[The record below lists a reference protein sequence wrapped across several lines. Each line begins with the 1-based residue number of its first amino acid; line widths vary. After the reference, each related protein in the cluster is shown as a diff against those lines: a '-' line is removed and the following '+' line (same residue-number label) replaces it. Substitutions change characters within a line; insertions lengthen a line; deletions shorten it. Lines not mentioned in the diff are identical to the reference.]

1 MAGMFCIFY
10 MLFVKKKVS
19 PMRKNTTYLSLFSVF
34 IVTISAINPVYAASF
49 EDYVQKLAEHPQ
61 AMSIL
66 SESEATRAQA
76 KGELG
81 LPDPMFMIGVD
92 NVPVSD
98 PAFDRF
104 LPTSKVI
111 GFSQAIP
118 NPVLLGAKSRKLNEV
133 SAKQQLL
140 ADYTIE
146 RLRYMFISKL
156 AEYENI
162 NTQEE
167 VIHQQL
173 SYYKELENAFKGQ
186 LESGRS
192 VYQRFSEIDVERA
205 EAERKLNNLQ
215 AQKETIRAEFF
226 RLVDE
231 VPEMEVPEV
240 QTIVWDN
247 NPNTL
252 YPVLVAAK
260 DVDISRKDIKVAD
273 AAFLPNFGINA
284 VYKQREEGQNN
295 MYSGDD
301 WFSVQAQISIPLWA
315 AKNQVPKLQAAKARE
330 RSAIFS
336 YDDIVG
342 QWVKQMTALKSASDA
357 AAKNI
362 KVLQDKDHSMNQKI
376 KAVQR
381 NYEAGT
387 ADLDSVLLAKIDRAN
402 IQVQLAD
409 ARQEYVSRV
418 AEYNSNIAQSNK
430 NIITEKMPVQ
440 ENSK

>member
-1 MAGMFCIFY
+1 MRPFRLYLATVAALLTIAFQ
-10 MLFVKKKVS
+10 S
-19 PMRKNTTYLSLFSVF
+19 P
-34 IVTISAINPVYAASF
+34 AYAETF
-49 EDYVQKLAEHPQ
+49 EEYVQKLAEHPQ

-66 SESEATRAQA
+66 SESEATKAQA

-81 LPDPMFMIGVD
+81 LPDPMIMIGID
-92 NVPVSD
+92 NVPISD

-118 NPVLLGAKSRKLNEV
+118 NPVLLGAKSRKLDEV
-133 SAKQQLL
+133 SAKQKLL
-140 ADYTIE
+140 ADYTVE

-156 AEYENI
+156 AEYENVK
-162 NTQEE
+162 TQED
-167 VIHQQL
+167 VIHHQL
-173 SYYKELENAFKGQ
+173 SHYKELENAFKGQ
-186 LESGRS
+186 LESGQS

-215 AQKETIRAEFF
+215 AQKEAIRAEFV

-231 VPEMEVPEV
+231 VPEMEVPV
-240 QTIVWDN
+240 VTAIVWDN

-252 YPVLVAAK
+252 FPVLVAAK

-273 AAFLPNFGINA
+273 AAFLPNFGVNA
-284 VYKQREEGQNN
+284 VYKQREDGQNRSF
-295 MYSGDD
+295 SGDD

-315 AKNQVPKLQAAKARE
+315 AKNQVPKLRAAKARE
-330 RSAIFS
+330 RSAIHS
-336 YDDIVG
+336 YDDVAG
-342 QWVKQMTALKSASDA
+342 QWLKQMTTLKSASEA
-357 AAKNI
+357 SAKNI
-362 KVLQDKDHSMNQKI
+362 KVLQNKDHAMSQKI

-387 ADLDSVLLAKIDRAN
+387 ANLDSVLLAKIDRAN

-409 ARQEYVSRV
+409 ARQEYISRV
-418 AEYNSNIAQSNK
+418 AEYNSNIAPSNTNVIAK
-430 NIITEKMPVQ
+430 KMPVQ

>member
-1 MAGMFCIFY
+1 MRPFRLYLATVAALLTIAFQ
-10 MLFVKKKVS
+10 S
-19 PMRKNTTYLSLFSVF
+19 P
-34 IVTISAINPVYAASF
+34 AYAETF
-49 EDYVQKLAEHPQ
+49 EEYVQKLAEHPQ

-66 SESEATRAQA
+66 SESEATKAQA

-81 LPDPMFMIGVD
+81 LPDPMIMIGID
-92 NVPVSD
+92 NVPISD

-118 NPVLLGAKSRKLNEV
+118 NPVLLGAKSRKLDEV
-133 SAKQQLL
+133 SAKQKLL
-140 ADYTIE
+140 ADYTVE

-156 AEYENI
+156 AEYENVK
-162 NTQEE
+162 TQED
-167 VIHQQL
+167 VIHHQL
-173 SYYKELENAFKGQ
+173 SHYKELENAFKGQ
-186 LESGRS
+186 LESGQS

-215 AQKETIRAEFF
+215 AQKEAIRAEFV

-231 VPEMEVPEV
+231 VPEMEVPV
-240 QTIVWDN
+240 VTAIVWDN

-252 YPVLVAAK
+252 FPVLVAAK

-273 AAFLPNFGINA
+273 AAFLPNFGVNA
-284 VYKQREEGQNN
+284 VYKQREDGQNRSF
-295 MYSGDD
+295 SGDD

-315 AKNQVPKLQAAKARE
+315 AKNQVPKLRAAKARE
-330 RSAIFS
+330 RSAIHS
-336 YDDIVG
+336 YDDVAG
-342 QWVKQMTALKSASDA
+342 QWVKQMITLKSASEA
-357 AAKNI
+357 SARNI
-362 KVLQDKDHSMNQKI
+362 KVLQNKDHAMSQKI

-387 ADLDSVLLAKIDRAN
+387 ANLDSVLLAKIDRAN

-409 ARQEYVSRV
+409 ARQEYISRV
-418 AEYNSNIAQSNK
+418 AEYNSNIAPSNTNVIAK
-430 NIITEKMPVQ
+430 KMPVQ

>member
-1 MAGMFCIFY
+1 MTGMFCIFF
-10 MLFVKKKVS
+10 MLFVKMEVNF
-19 PMRKNTTYLSLFSVF
+19 MRKNITYLSLLSFLLVS
-34 IVTISAINPVYAASF
+34 IGAMKPVYAEIF
-49 EDYVQKLAEHPQ
+49 EEYVQKLAEHPR

-66 SESEATRAQA
+66 SESEATKAQA

-81 LPDPMFMIGVD
+81 LPDPIFMIGVD
-92 NVPVSD
+92 NVPISD

-118 NPVLLGAKSRKLNEV
+118 NPVLLGAKSLKLNEV
-133 SAKQQLL
+133 SAKQKLL
-140 ADYTIE
+140 ADYITE
-146 RLRYMFISKL
+146 RLGYMFISKL
-156 AEYENI
+156 AEYENVK
-162 NTQEE
+162 TQEN
-167 VIHQQL
+167 VIHHQL
-173 SYYKELENAFKGQ
+173 SHYKELENAFKSQ

-215 AQKETIRAEFF
+215 AQKESIRAEFF
-226 RLVDE
+226 RLVGE
-231 VPEMEVPEV
+231 VPEIKAPDV
-240 QTIVWDN
+240 QAIIWDQ

-252 YPVLVAAK
+252 YPVLIAAK

-284 VYKQREEGQNN
+284 VYKQREDGQNRSF
-295 MYSGDD
+295 SGDD
-301 WFSVQAQISIPLWA
+301 WFSIQAKISIPLWA

-330 RSAIFS
+330 QGAIHS
-336 YDDIVG
+336 YDDIAG
-342 QWVKQMTALKSASDA
+342 QWVKQMTALKSASNA

-362 KVLQDKDHSMNQKI
+362 KVLQDKDNSMNQKI
-376 KAVQR
+376 KAVKR

-387 ADLDSVLLAKIDRAN
+387 ANLDSVLLVKIDRAN

-409 ARQEYVSRV
+409 AKQEYISRL

-430 NIITEKMPVQ
+430 NIIIEETPVQ

>member
-1 MAGMFCIFY
+1 MRPFRLYLATVAALLTIAFQ
-10 MLFVKKKVS
+10 S
-19 PMRKNTTYLSLFSVF
+19 P
-34 IVTISAINPVYAASF
+34 AYAETF
-49 EDYVQKLAEHPQ
+49 EEYVQKLAEHPQ

-66 SESEATRAQA
+66 SESEATKAQA

-81 LPDPMFMIGVD
+81 LPDPMIMIGID
-92 NVPVSD
+92 NVPISD

-118 NPVLLGAKSRKLNEV
+118 NPVLLGAKSRKLDEV
-133 SAKQQLL
+133 SAKQKLL
-140 ADYTIE
+140 ADYTVE

-156 AEYENI
+156 AEYENVK
-162 NTQEE
+162 TQED
-167 VIHQQL
+167 VIHHQL
-173 SYYKELENAFKGQ
+173 SHYKELENAFKGQ
-186 LESGRS
+186 LESGQS

-215 AQKETIRAEFF
+215 AQKEAIRAEFV

-231 VPEMEVPEV
+231 VPEMEVPV
-240 QTIVWDN
+240 VTAIVWDN

-252 YPVLVAAK
+252 FPVLVAAK

-273 AAFLPNFGINA
+273 AAFLPNFGVNA
-284 VYKQREEGQNN
+284 VYKQREDGQNRSF
-295 MYSGDD
+295 SGDD

-315 AKNQVPKLQAAKARE
+315 AKNQVPKLRAAKARE
-330 RSAIFS
+330 RSAIHS
-336 YDDIVG
+336 YDDVAG
-342 QWVKQMTALKSASDA
+342 QWVKQMTTLKSASEA
-357 AAKNI
+357 SARNI
-362 KVLQDKDHSMNQKI
+362 KVLQNKDHAMSQKI

-387 ADLDSVLLAKIDRAN
+387 ANLDSVLLAKIDRAN

-409 ARQEYVSRV
+409 ARQEYISRV
-418 AEYNSNIAQSNK
+418 AEYNSNIAPSNTNVIAK
-430 NIITEKMPVQ
+430 KMPVQ

>member
-1 MAGMFCIFY
+1 
-10 MLFVKKKVS
+10 
-19 PMRKNTTYLSLFSVF
+19 MRKNTTYLSLFSVF
-34 IVTISAINPVYAASF
+34 LVTIGAINPVYAASF

-61 AMSIL
+61 ALSLL
-66 SESEATRAQA
+66 SESEATKAQA

-81 LPDPMFMIGVD
+81 LPDPMLMIGID
-92 NVPVSD
+92 NVPISD

-118 NPVLLGAKSRKLNEV
+118 NPVLLGAKSRKFEEV
-133 SAKQQLL
+133 SAKHKLL
-140 ADYTIE
+140 ADYTTE
-146 RLRYMFISKL
+146 RLGYMFISKL

-162 NTQEE
+162 KTQED
-167 VIHQQL
+167 VIHHQL
-173 SYYKELENAFKGQ
+173 SHYKELENAFKGQ

-215 AQKETIRAEFF
+215 AQKEAIRAEFV

-240 QTIVWDN
+240 TAIIWDR

-260 DVDISRKDIKVAD
+260 NVDISRKDIKVAD
-273 AAFLPNFGINA
+273 AAFLPNFGVNA
-284 VYKQREEGQNN
+284 VYKQREDGQNRSF
-295 MYSGDD
+295 SGDD

-315 AKNQVPKLQAAKARE
+315 AKNQVPKLRAAKARE
-330 RSAIFS
+330 QSAIHS
-336 YDDIVG
+336 YDDVAG
-342 QWVKQMTALKSASDA
+342 QWVKQMTTLESASNA

-362 KVLQDKDHSMNQKI
+362 KVLQNKDHSMKQKI

-387 ADLDSVLLAKIDRAN
+387 ANLDSVLLAKIDRAN
-402 IQVQLAD
+402 IRVQLAD
-409 ARQEYVSRV
+409 ARQEYISRL
-418 AEYNSNIAQSNK
+418 AEYNSNIAPSNK
-430 NIITEKMPVQ
+430 NIITEKIPAQ
-440 ENSK
+440 ENLK

>member
-1 MAGMFCIFY
+1 
-10 MLFVKKKVS
+10 
-19 PMRKNTTYLSLFSVF
+19 MRKNITYLSLLSFLL
-34 IVTISAINPVYAASF
+34 ISIGGAKSVYAASF
-49 EDYVQKLAEHPQ
+49 EEYIQKLAEHPQ

-81 LPDPMFMIGVD
+81 LPDPTLMIGVD
-92 NVPVSD
+92 NVPISD

-133 SAKQQLL
+133 SAKQKLL
-140 ADYTIE
+140 ADYTTE

-156 AEYENI
+156 AEYENVK
-162 NTQEE
+162 TQEDI
-167 VIHQQL
+167 IHHQL
-173 SYYKELENAFKGQ
+173 SHYKELENAFKGQ

-231 VPEMEVPEV
+231 VPEMKVPEV
-240 QTIVWDN
+240 QNVVWDD

-284 VYKQREEGQNN
+284 VYKQREDGQNRSF
-295 MYSGDD
+295 SGDD
-301 WFSVQAQISIPLWA
+301 WFSIQAKISIPLWA

-336 YDDIVG
+336 YDDIAG
-342 QWVKQMTALKSASDA
+342 QWVKQMTALKSSSDA

-376 KAVQR
+376 KSVQR

-409 ARQEYVSRV
+409 ARQEYISRK
-418 AEYNSNIAQSNK
+418 AEYNSNIVLSAKKIQA
-430 NIITEKMPVQ
+430 EKMPSQ